1 MKISP
6 MHSPRLTSPEGFG
19 LHATLSGAGRV
30 LLGLHGGP
38 GGAGADYM
46 QPLHRLAS
54 FSRRVVTFDQLGTGR
69 SDVPPADYAWTLE
82 GAVADVDAVRQELG
96 VEQVDLLG
104 HSWGGMLALQYA
116 LDHPER
122 VGRLVLSNTCASTKR
137 FTMDVIAQMSTLL
150 SPAQVGAAITA
161 DALGDHTSSDYLEA
175 VAKWLGGYGT
185 TDEFLPELTAEA
197 LDPGP
202 AGHGLW
208 GDRMWFAT
216 GAVRGWDVEGRLSEI
231 SAPTLVIHGG
241 DDMSS
246 LEANKVM
253 AEGISDSEWL
263 AMNGNSHTMF
273 EAGNVATYLGIIRMF
288 LNGWELR

>member
-1 MKISP
+1 
-6 MHSPRLTSPEGFG
+6 MHSVRIASSEGFG

-38 GGAGADYM
+38 GGTGAEYM

-54 FSRRVVTFDQLGTGR
+54 FSRRVVVFDQLGVGH
-69 SDVPPADYAWTLE
+69 SEVPPADYVWTLE
-82 GAVADVDAVRQELG
+82 RAVADVEAVRRDLR

-104 HSWGGMLALQYA
+104 HSWGGMLALQYT
-116 LDHPER
+116 LDHPES

-137 FTMDVIAQMSTLL
+137 FTMDVIAQMSKVL
-150 SPAQVGAAITA
+150 SPSELGAALTA
-161 DALGDHTSSDYLEA
+161 DTLGDHTSPEYLDA
-175 VAKWLGGYGT
+175 LAKWLGGYGT
-185 TDEFLPELTAEA
+185 TDEFLPALNAEA

-216 GAVRGWDVEGRLSEI
+216 GAVRGWDVEARLSEI
-231 SAPTLVIHGG
+231 TAPTLVIHGG
-241 DDMSS
+241 HDMSS
-246 LEANKVM
+246 MEANRAM
-253 AEGISDSEWL
+253 AEGIRDTEWL
-263 AMNGNSHTMF
+263 AMNGNSHTPF
-273 EAGNVATYLGIIRMF
+273 EEKNSATYLSIIRMF